1 MLLLPVCGSVLGL
14 ETSSIGFAKSASA
27 FADMLLFYPAGQVM
41 DRHGR
46 KWTAVPSLITL
57 SVGVLLIGWASG
69 YPSLLLGG
77 IVAGVG
83 NGLGA
88 GINMTLAGD
97 FAPPDA
103 RADFIGVWRLMTDAG
118 AALSPFAMG
127 AVAHAMAVGAASL
140 VPFGLGLLGAFV
152 LATRVPEPLPRGS
165 A

>member
-1 MLLLPVCGSVLGL
+1 
-14 ETSSIGFAKSASA
+14 
-27 FADMLLFYPAGQVM
+27 
-41 DRHGR
+41 
-46 KWTAVPSLITL
+46 
-57 SVGVLLIGWASG
+57 
-69 YPSLLLGG
+69 
-77 IVAGVG
+77 VG